1 MTTEEKDLQSL
12 LSQVE
17 AIRNKYDQITEITG
31 EKFNIFSILGLQ
43 DNEVRLHSNLLNELL
58 NPKGRH
64 GQKDKF
70 LILFID
76 LINSKIKDEIIIEK
90 SKNISSQKIIS
101 FNTEQAISRVEIN
114 AGKINKDTSEG
125 GRVDIIV
132 NDNNR
137 HGIIIEN
144 KVWAGDQEEQL
155 LRYHN
160 YGEIVYSSFHLIYLT
175 IDGREPTEFSTKR
188 SLSTEQYLCL
198 SYEEDIILWLEQ
210 CRKECSQLPI
220 IRETIT
226 QYINQLNN
234 YSGKSINH
242 MENKE
247 IQELILRKGNFEN
260 AVNISKNVDAARKEI
275 EKRFFESLKNRIDD
289 KFEWKNLINTISENK
304 KNTEYYF
311 QLFLKDEIY
320 FRIMIQGNHIRFGI
334 KAFGDIR
341 DDSPKYHYILDT
353 LNSLQNTSVNFK
365 NEEYWVAYSI
375 LPDTLR
381 SNKDELLADLC
392 DNKKSD
398 TISNELKKLIE
409 FYIPITKKL

>member
-234 YSGKSINH
+234 YSGK
-242 MENKE
+242 
-247 IQELILRKGNFEN
+247 
-260 AVNISKNVDAARKEI
+260 
-275 EKRFFESLKNRIDD
+275 
-289 KFEWKNLINTISENK
+289 
-304 KNTEYYF
+304 
-311 QLFLKDEIY
+311 
-320 FRIMIQGNHIRFGI
+320 
-334 KAFGDIR
+334 
-341 DDSPKYHYILDT
+341 
-353 LNSLQNTSVNFK
+353 
-365 NEEYWVAYSI
+365 
-375 LPDTLR
+375 
-381 SNKDELLADLC
+381 
-392 DNKKSD
+392 
-398 TISNELKKLIE
+398 
-409 FYIPITKKL
+409 